1 MNKKMMNQFIYI
13 ILILFITSSAIPG
26 CQCTSCSCGGRGSE
40 KREITAWNIIPFEF
54 ILSRINKKEISRT
67 AGGDNTGPAPS
78 YQIES
83 GGRLF
88 ITGAE
93 VYYVRDGKI
102 AWQSSPAKKYQK
114 LNSRYYVATGDY
126 VFCALADGR
135 VIWKTGLVNS
145 GSCEIRDGTLYVLT
159 GHGEKKLNF
168 KTGEGM
174 M

>member
-1 MNKKMMNQFIYI
+1 MNKKMMNQFRYI
-13 ILILFITSSAIPG
+13 ILILFISSSAIPG
-26 CQCTSCSCGGRGSE
+26 CQCTSCSCGGGDQD
-40 KREITAWNIIPFEF
+40 KKEITSWNIIPFEF
-54 ILSRINKKEISRT
+54 ILSRINKNETSMPTVKN
-67 AGGDNTGPAPS
+67 NTESPPS
-78 YQIES
+78 YQVER

-93 VYYVRDGKI
+93 VYYVREGKI

-145 GSCEIRDGTLYVLT
+145 GSCEIRDGALYVLT
-159 GHGEKKLNF
+159 GHGEKKLNY

>member
-1 MNKKMMNQFIYI
+1 MNKKIMNQFRYI
-13 ILILFITSSAIPG
+13 IFISFISFSAIPG
-26 CQCTSCSCGGRGSE
+26 CQCTSCSSGGADQE
-40 KREITAWNIIPFEF
+40 KKEVTAGNTIPYDF
-54 ILSRINKKEISRT
+54 ILSPINKKEVSAA
-67 AGGDNTGPAPS
+67 AGGIITEPLPS
-78 YQIES
+78 YQVER

-145 GSCEIRDGTLYVLT
+145 GSCEIRDGALYVLT
-159 GHGEKKLNF
+159 GQSEKKLNF

>member
-1 MNKKMMNQFIYI
+1 MNKKIMNQFRYI
-13 ILILFITSSAIPG
+13 IFILFISFSAIPG
-26 CQCTSCSCGGRGSE
+26 CQCTSCSSGGSDQE
-40 KREITAWNIIPFEF
+40 KKEVTAGNIITYDF
-54 ILSRINKKEISRT
+54 ILSRINKKEVSAA
-67 AGGDNTGPAPS
+67 AGGSNTEPLPS
-78 YQIES
+78 YQVEK

-126 VFCALADGR
+126 VFCALANGR

-145 GSCEIRDGTLYVLT
+145 GSCEIRDGALYVLT
-159 GHGEKKLNF
+159 GQGEKKLNF
-168 KTGEGM
+168 KTGEGVM
-174 M
+174 